1 MSGFSVM
8 VTTAFGRPGVALIIL
23 AADAVKISIESMR
36 VGRVDGEA
44 PIGDVTT
51 VEIRR

>member
-1 MSGFSVM
+1 LEDRAWPSSS
-8 VTTAFGRPGVALIIL
+8 L

-44 PIGDVTT
+44 PMVHVAT

>member
-1 MSGFSVM
+1 LENGAWPSS
-8 VTTAFGRPGVALIIL
+8 L
-23 AADAVKISIESMR
+23 AADAVKIAIESMR

-44 PIGDVTT
+44 PIGHVTT